1 MAVYSRDTG
10 KALLPHHSPK
20 QGSRQDASHQEI
32 WWDIQFA
39 PKRSKSPQDVKNT
52 AVEKYSWSQFR
63 RDRLSCNKKVRMG
76 MLPVRARRASRDGAN
91 ILARERES
99 QEEVVGEKVKE
110 KIETIHIFN
119 VERKKASRV
128 AEYRRMFRVHSA
140 RNGEGSQVVPPC
152 MCSKNEEMSK

>member
-1 MAVYSRDTG
+1 
-10 KALLPHHSPK
+10 
-20 QGSRQDASHQEI
+20 
-32 WWDIQFA
+32 
-39 PKRSKSPQDVKNT
+39 
-52 AVEKYSWSQFR
+52 
-63 RDRLSCNKKVRMG
+63 